1 MSSDLWGIPGTGKV
15 PDPEKEI
22 KKLIDRA
29 TREVQADINKIS
41 TKVEGDTKRSMARF
55 ARVTQRG
62 ITKSISQAE
71 HGIKDAAEEAVDKVL
86 EAVAAGTVGEL
97 LSKLVD
103 LAQAKLIT
111 KPVTIELFWFRF
123 NVDVNDK
130 IDALQKWAHDPPTS
144 ADDVPDMILELCG
157 DDEIMF
163 VPNFPVLGR
172 VEITVGVD
180 QLAALVKKAL

>member
-1 MSSDLWGIPGTGKV
+1 M
-15 PDPEKEI
+15 
-22 KKLIDRA
+22 
-29 TREVQADINKIS
+29 
-41 TKVEGDTKRSMARF
+41 
-55 ARVTQRG
+55 
-62 ITKSISQAE
+62 
-71 HGIKDAAEEAVDKVL
+71 
-86 EAVAAGTVGEL
+86 
-97 LSKLVD
+97 
-103 LAQAKLIT
+103 AQAKLIT

-163 VPNFPVLGR
+163 CPNFPILGR

-180 QLAALVKKAL
+180 QLAALVKKALVGGFHDLGGVDSGRDCYRHGFIHSGNGLSVLPN